1 MSRPGTPRMSV
12 FAPRLYR
19 WLAPVSVLAWVTG
32 APAAF
37 AQAQSPTQ
45 LEVAV
50 PFAPQA
56 VTVGGA
62 PRLFYEFHLVSR
74 ARQGGALSEI
84 AILDGDTGDV
94 LSDQKGPALDGLMRA
109 GAGGAAPAEPRRI
122 APGSSAVV
130 FMETTLPMGRA
141 IPKTLR
147 WRVSFSPD
155 AETVQTRTNPWTP
168 ISGQIAVDQQ
178 APITIGS
185 PLPSGVWVAFNGP
198 SNMANHRR
206 TLLIVDGRGSIAQRY
221 AIDWIKLGPDG
232 RPFHGDRGI
241 NANWYG
247 FGADVLAVADATV
260 SAANDGLPLN
270 EPDKLAVPITLE
282 TIGGNYLILDLGG
295 GHYAFYAHLQ
305 PGSQRVHVGDKVKR
319 GQIIALL
326 GNTGNSSAPHLHFH
340 IANTN
345 EPIAAEG
352 VPYVFAAFS
361 SLGVADLDMLDGP
374 GGWKPDPAKP
384 PVVRK
389 DALPG
394 ENEVVDIP

>member
-1 MSRPGTPRMSV
+1 M
-12 FAPRLYR
+12 RLWTR
-19 WLAPVSVLAWVTG
+19 WSAPVALLAWVTAAPA

-37 AQAQSPTQ
+37 AQARSPTQ

-62 PRLFYEFHLVSR
+62 ARLFYEFHLVSH
-74 ARQGGALSEI
+74 ARQGGALDEI

-94 LSDQKGPALDGLMRA
+94 LSDQKGPALDGLIRRA
-109 GAGGAAPAEPRRI
+109 GVNGALAAEPRRI

-130 FMETTLPMGRA
+130 FMETTLPVGRA
-141 IPKTLR
+141 APKTLR

-155 AETVQTRTNPWTP
+155 AETAETKTIPLTP
-168 ISGQIAVDQQ
+168 ILGDIAVDQH
-178 APITIGS
+178 APITIGF
-185 PLPSGVWVAFNGP
+185 PLPTGTWVAFNGP
-198 SNMANHRR
+198 SNTANHRR
-206 TLLIVDGRGSIAQRY
+206 TLIVVDGRAGIAQRY

-232 RPFHGDRGI
+232 RPFHGDRGV
-241 NANWYG
+241 NANWYS
-247 FGADVLAVADATV
+247 FGTDVLAVADATV
-260 SAANDGLPLN
+260 RAAHDGLPLN

-305 PGSQRVHVGDKVKR
+305 PGSQRVHVGDNVKR
-319 GQIIALL
+319 GQVIALL
-326 GNTGNSSAPHLHFH
+326 GNTGNSSAPHLHFQ
-340 IANTN
+340 IANAN
-345 EPIAAEG
+345 DPSAAEG

-361 SLGVADLDMLDGP
+361 SLGVANLDLLDGP
-374 GGWKPDPAKP
+374 GGWKPDPAHP
-384 PVVRK
+384 PTLRK
-389 DALPG
+389 DALPA